1 MQLFQARSRRSG
13 QWVTE
18 IAALIG
24 MLIYVGI
31 VELIVMGAN
40 PTLEGFGLVGT
51 SIVLAIIPAAIWL
64 FLFYVQDREEPEPT
78 VYVVLMAVLGAILA
92 ASIGQPLIQGF
103 FRASEWLDNN
113 LLTNILGSILVV
125 GFIQEFLKY
134 AGVRFSMYYSA
145 EFDQRMDGV
154 IYGTAIG
161 LGYGTMLNILT
172 VINSGGV
179 NLGVGVIN
187 IVVTALVQGALG
199 GLTGYFLG
207 RNKIDAMPVW
217 WMPVGVTISATLNG
231 LFTWLSSEITRAPI
245 TIAAGEATGGYNPW
259 PALIAAIVLA
269 LLLLAG
275 IFALIRS
282 NYKADEGL
290 GTV

>member
-187 IVVTALVQGALG
+187 IVVTALVQGSLG
-199 GLTGYFLG
+199 GFTGYFLG

>member
-1 MQLFQARSRRSG
+1 
-13 QWVTE
+13 VTE
-18 IAALIG
+18 IAALLG
-24 MLIYVGI
+24 MLIYIGI
-31 VELIVMGAN
+31 VELIVNTAN
-40 PTLEGFGLVGT
+40 PTLEGFGLVGI
-51 SIVLAIIPAAIWL
+51 SVVRAIIPAALWL

-92 ASIGQPLIQGF
+92 ASIGQPLINGF
-103 FRASEWLDNN
+103 FRAPEWLGNN
-113 LLTNILGSILVV
+113 MLTTILGSILVV
-125 GFIQEFLKY
+125 GFVQEFLKY

-172 VINSGGV
+172 VVNSGGV

-199 GLTGYFLG
+199 GFTGYFLG
-207 RNKIDAMPVW
+207 RQKMDAMPAW

-245 TIAAGEATGGYNPW
+245 TVSAGEATGGYNPW

>member
-1 MQLFQARSRRSG
+1 MQLFQARSRRTG

-18 IAALIG
+18 IAALLG
-24 MLIYVGI
+24 MLIYIGI
-31 VELIVMGAN
+31 VELIVNTAN
-40 PTLEGFGLVGT
+40 PTLEGFGLVGI
-51 SIVLAIIPAAIWL
+51 SVVLAIIPAALWL

-92 ASIGQPLIQGF
+92 ASIGQPLINGF
-103 FRASEWLDNN
+103 FRAPEWLGNN
-113 LLTNILGSILVV
+113 MLTTILGSILVV
-125 GFIQEFLKY
+125 GFVQEFLKY

-172 VINSGGV
+172 VVNSGGV

-199 GLTGYFLG
+199 GFTGYFLG
-207 RNKIDAMPVW
+207 RQKMDAMPAW

-245 TIAAGEATGGYNPW
+245 TVSAGEATGGYNPW

>member
-1 MQLFQARSRRSG
+1 MQLFQARSRRTG

-18 IAALIG
+18 IAALVG
-24 MLIYVGI
+24 LLIYVGI
-31 VELIVMGAN
+31 VELIVASAN
-40 PTLEGFGLVGT
+40 PQLEGFALVGT
-51 SIVLAIIPAAIWL
+51 SIVLAVIPAALWL
-64 FLFYVQDREEPEPT
+64 FLFYIQDREEPEPT
-78 VYVVLMAVLGAILA
+78 VYVLLMAVLGALLA
-92 ASIGQPLIQGF
+92 ASIGQPLINGF
-103 FRASEWLDNN
+103 FRAPEWLGNS

-134 AGVRFSMYYSA
+134 AGIRFSMYYSS

-161 LGYGTMLNILT
+161 LGYGTMVNILT

-179 NLGVGVIN
+179 NLGVGVIQ
-187 IVVTALVQGALG
+187 IVVTALVAGSLG
-199 GLTGYFLG
+199 GFTGYFLG
-207 RNKIDAMPVW
+207 RNKMDAMPVW

-245 TIAAGEATGGYNPW
+245 TVSSGQATGGYNPW

-282 NYKADEGL
+282 NNKADEGY

>member
-18 IAALIG
+18 IAALVG

-31 VELIVMGAN
+31 VELIVMTTN

-51 SIVLAIIPAAIWL
+51 SVVLAIIPAAIWL

-78 VYVVLMAVLGAILA
+78 VYVVLMAILGALLA
-92 ASIGQPLIQGF
+92 ASIGEPLINGF
-103 FRASEWLDNN
+103 FRAPEWLGNN
-113 LLTNILGSILVV
+113 MLTNILGSILVV

-134 AGVRFSMYYSA
+134 AGIRFSMYYST

-161 LGYGTMLNILT
+161 LGYGTMLNIMN
-172 VINSGGV
+172 VIGSGGV

-187 IVVTALVQGALG
+187 IVVTALVAGSLG

-207 RNKIDAMPVW
+207 RNKIDAMPSW
-217 WMPVGVTISATLNG
+217 WMPVGVTLAATLNG

-282 NYKADEGL
+282 NNKADEGL

>member
-18 IAALIG
+18 IAALVG

-31 VELIVMGAN
+31 VELIVMTTN

-51 SIVLAIIPAAIWL
+51 SVVLAIIPAAIWL

-78 VYVVLMAVLGAILA
+78 VYVVLMAILGALLA
-92 ASIGQPLIQGF
+92 ASIGEPLINGF
-103 FRASEWLDNN
+103 FRAPEWLGNN
-113 LLTNILGSILVV
+113 MLTNILGSILVV

-134 AGVRFSMYYSA
+134 AGIRFSMYYST

-161 LGYGTMLNILT
+161 LGYGTMLNIMN
-172 VINSGGV
+172 VIGSGGV

-187 IVVTALVQGALG
+187 IVVTALVAGSLG

-207 RNKIDAMPVW
+207 RNKIDAMPSW
-217 WMPVGVTISATLNG
+217 WMPVGVTLAATLNG

-282 NYKADEGL
+282 NNQADEGL